1 MPDYADE
8 HAQDHD
14 IHDHLAIARL
24 IVQGGWV
31 EDLGLTWE
39 MLFPDRPAGA
49 AASKEAIAKLERLT
63 KSDVEPKSQCPV
75 CLAEFGDADESEV
88 LLRMPCK
95 HLFHEKCI
103 LAWLNNANSCPLCRH
118 ELPVDD
124 EVYEEYRRQ
133 KARIAERDADI
144 VELHDSMYS

>member
-8 HAQDHD
+8 HSQDHD

-31 EDLGLTWE
+31 EDLGLTWD

-63 KSDVEPKSQCPV
+63 KGDVES
-75 CLAEFGDADESEV
+75 
-88 LLRMPCK
+88 
-95 HLFHEKCI
+95 KCQFAAS
-103 LAWLNNANSCPLCRH
+103 LS
-118 ELPVDD
+118 
-124 EVYEEYRRQ
+124 
-133 KARIAERDADI
+133 
-144 VELHDSMYS
+144 